1 VSARDVWAEIVSRT
15 ARDNVVN
22 ARTIEPPSGPHLR
35 LAGSVAPLFEHV
47 AGRVVVV
54 HAPSGYGKTSN
65 VAAWVRDDPRPS
77 RWVDFDAGD
86 DEPGALLAILVR
98 MLEQVADF
106 DGSDLP
112 ALQGSPEQYTTL
124 VAPLFGRAVSRCE
137 QPFVI
142 VVDDVHCIESQP
154 ALDLLDALT
163 NHVPPESTVVL
174 IGRVEPRV
182 PLARLRLDDRVVEIT
197 SSELALD
204 ASAAS
209 ELLATMGVLLD
220 SAAIEQ
226 LTSATEGWP
235 VGLRLAALAL
245 REEAESVDSLG
256 ERRLSHE
263 HSVQD
268 YVHEEWL
275 RGVTAEQADFLR
287 QVSSLDWL
295 SAPLCDSV
303 LDRTDSGELLHQLHT
318 GSLLVIPLG
327 RRGTEYRMHRLLREV
342 LLGDA
347 ERIPRERRR
356 TVDQRASAWFEHAG
370 DIDRAIQ
377 HAWRSDDAARAERL
391 VGRHG
396 ADYLT
401 TGRFATVRTWLEAFP
416 RSHVL
421 QSAPLCLLS
430 GAAAVGLGEAD
441 TTTTW
446 LEFGRR
452 ALNAPGAPPDEF
464 QTELKIVALRSVTA
478 AADVDQL
485 ADVARAHAELT
496 PGPWHATACWGY
508 GQLSFAMGDGERAAR
523 LFAEGAAEAHVV
535 GALTVEAQCRA
546 SLALAYWDIGE
557 RGLAAE
563 LARAARAIVREN
575 HLDDLSTLV
584 LVTAMSAL
592 VEAEKGDPATAS
604 LDLAV
609 TRRNLA
615 YVKAVEGWV
624 NVQAL
629 LALARA
635 SLLLGDRVGAQTF
648 TDEAADVL
656 RHAPDAVKPREQLAD
671 LVQRLSTGHSSL
683 PYGPSSLTTAELRV
697 LHFLPTNLTLTEIA
711 QRLYVSR
718 NTAKTHA
725 AAVYRKLGVSSRGE
739 AVELARSV
747 GLLTGGLDER
757 TDR

>member
-1 VSARDVWAEIVSRT
+1 MSVRDGRTDIVSSAGSQTVAT
-15 ARDNVVN
+15 ARSID
-22 ARTIEPPSGPHLR
+22 PPSAPDLTLR
-35 LAGSVAPLFEHV
+35 AAVAERLHGS

-65 VAAWVRDDPRPS
+65 VAAWVRGDPRPS
-77 RWVDFDAGD
+77 RWVEFDAAD
-86 DEPGALLAILVR
+86 NEPGALLAVLVR
-98 MLEQVADF
+98 MLEEVSDF
-106 DGSDLP
+106 DASDLP
-112 ALQGSPEQYTTL
+112 ARQGTPEQYTTI
-124 VAPLFGRAVSRCE
+124 VAPVFGRAVSRCG

-142 VVDDVHCIESQP
+142 VLDDVHRIDSQP
-154 ALDLLDALT
+154 ALDLLDSLT
-163 NHVPPESTVVL
+163 HHVPADSTVVL
-174 IGRVEPRV
+174 VGRGEPRV

-197 SSELALD
+197 TSELALD
-204 ASAAS
+204 AVAAG
-209 ELLATMGVLLD
+209 ELLATMGVLLGE
-220 SAAIEQ
+220 AEIEQ

-245 REEAESVDSLG
+245 REEAESVDSLS
-256 ERRLSHE
+256 ERHMSHE
-263 HSVQD
+263 HSLQD

-303 LDRTDSGELLHQLHT
+303 LERTDSGELLHQLHT

-377 HAWRSDDAARAERL
+377 HAWRADDAARAEFL
-391 VGRHG
+391 AGRYG

-401 TGRFATVRTWLEAFP
+401 TGRFATVRTWLETFP

-421 QSAPLCLLS
+421 RSAPLCLLR
-430 GAAAVGLGEAD
+430 GAAAIGVGEAD

-446 LEFGRR
+446 LEFGRQ

-478 AADVDQL
+478 AVDVDQL
-485 ADVARAHAELT
+485 ADVARAHDELAT
-496 PGPWHATACWGY
+496 GIWHALACWGY
-508 GQLSFAMGDGERAAR
+508 GQISFAQGEGERALR
-523 LFAEGAAEAHVV
+523 LFAEGAAEAQVA

-546 SLALAYWDIGE
+546 SLALAYWDIGD
-557 RGLAAE
+557 RGRATE
-563 LARAARAIVREN
+563 FARAARAIVREN
-575 HLDDLSTLV
+575 RLDDLSTLV
-584 LVTAMSAL
+584 IVTAMSAL
-592 VEAEKGDPATAS
+592 VEAEDGDPAAAS
-604 LDLAV
+604 ADLAL

-629 LALARA
+629 LALGRA

-648 TDEAADVL
+648 ADEAAGVV
-656 RHAPDAVKPREQLAD
+656 RHASGAVKPREQLAD
-671 LVQRLSTGHSSL
+671 LVQQLSVGQSSL

-747 GLLTGGLDER
+747 GLLAGGVAEPR
-757 TDR
+757 SH

>member
-1 VSARDVWAEIVSRT
+1 VCCSTSAE
-15 ARDNVVN
+15 
-22 ARTIEPPSGPHLR
+22 
-35 LAGSVAPLFEHV
+35 
-47 AGRVVVV
+47 
-54 HAPSGYGKTSN
+54 
-65 VAAWVRDDPRPS
+65 
-77 RWVDFDAGD
+77 
-86 DEPGALLAILVR
+86 
-98 MLEQVADF
+98 
-106 DGSDLP
+106 
-112 ALQGSPEQYTTL
+112 
-124 VAPLFGRAVSRCE
+124 
-137 QPFVI
+137 
-142 VVDDVHCIESQP
+142 
-154 ALDLLDALT
+154 
-163 NHVPPESTVVL
+163 
-174 IGRVEPRV
+174 
-182 PLARLRLDDRVVEIT
+182 
-197 SSELALD
+197 
-204 ASAAS
+204 
-209 ELLATMGVLLD
+209 
-220 SAAIEQ
+220 IEQ

-245 REEAESVDSLG
+245 REEAESVDSLS

-391 VGRHG
+391 VGRYG

-430 GAAAVGLGEAD
+430 GAAATGLGEAD

-478 AADVDQL
+478 AVDVDQL
-485 ADVARAHAELT
+485 ADVARAHDEFA
-496 PGPWHATACWGY
+496 PGPWHALACWGY
-508 GQLSFAMGDGERAAR
+508 GQLSFAMGEGERALR
-523 LFAEGAAEAHVV
+523 LFAEGARGSSCGRSVDGR
-535 GALTVEAQCRA
+535 GAVSGESRTGVLGHRRTGTGGRVRA
-546 SLALAYWDIGE
+546 SSTSDRPRESPGRPVHAGDRDGHECAGRGGGGRPRHSESDLAL
-557 RGLAAE
+557 
-563 LARAARAIVREN
+563 
-575 HLDDLSTLV
+575 
-584 LVTAMSAL
+584 
-592 VEAEKGDPATAS
+592 
-604 LDLAV
+604 

-648 TDEAADVL
+648 TDEAAGVL
-656 RHAPDAVKPREQLAD
+656 RHASGAVKPREQLAD
-671 LVQRLSTGHSSL
+671 LVQQLSTGHSSL

-697 LHFLPTNLTLTEIA
+697 LHFLPTNLTLDGD
-711 QRLYVSR
+711 R
-718 NTAKTHA
+718 TAALRVTQH
-725 AAVYRKLGVSSRGE
+725 RQDPRCCGLSQ
-739 AVELARSV
+739 ARSV
-747 GLLTGGLDER
+747 LTRRSGRTRPLGGAPDGR
-757 TDR
+757 RGRADRR

>member
-1 VSARDVWAEIVSRT
+1 VSSPVRQNVVT
-15 ARDNVVN
+15 ARC
-22 ARTIEPPSGPHLR
+22 IEPPSGPGFSLERSVAER
-35 LAGSVAPLFEHV
+35 LADV
-47 AGRVVVV
+47 AGRVVLV

-77 RWVDFDAGD
+77 RWLELDAGD
-86 DEPGALLAILVR
+86 NEPGALLAILVR
-98 MLEQVADF
+98 MLEEVTDF
-106 DGSDLP
+106 DRSDLP
-112 ALQGSPEQYTTL
+112 ALQGTPEQYTTT
-124 VAPLFGRAVSRCE
+124 VAPVFGRSVGRCG

-142 VVDDVHCIESQP
+142 VLDDVHCIDNEP

-163 NHVPPESTVVL
+163 HRVPAHSTVVL
-174 IGRVEPRV
+174 VGRVEPRV

-197 SSELALD
+197 TSELALD

-209 ELLATMGVLLD
+209 ELLDAMGVRLD
-220 SAAIEQ
+220 DAEIEQ

-235 VGLRLAALAL
+235 VGLRLAAMAL
-245 REEAESVDSLG
+245 REDVENVDSLS

-263 HSVQD
+263 HSLQD

-275 RGVTAEQADFLR
+275 RGVSAEQADFLR

-303 LDRTDSGELLHQLHT
+303 LDRTDSGELLHQLHAD
-318 GSLLVIPLG
+318 SILVIPLG

-377 HAWRSDDAARAERL
+377 HALRAEDAARAELL
-391 VGRHG
+391 VGRYG

-401 TGRFATVRTWLEAFP
+401 TGQFATIRTWLDAFP

-421 QSAPLCLLS
+421 QSAPLCLLA
-430 GAAAVGLGEAD
+430 AAAVTGLGEAD
-441 TTTTW
+441 TTMTW

-464 QTELKIVALRSVTA
+464 QTGLRIVALRSVTA
-478 AADVDQL
+478 AVDVDQL
-485 ADVARAHAELT
+485 ADAARAHDELA
-496 PGPWHATACWGY
+496 PGVWHALACWGY
-508 GQLSFAMGDGERAAR
+508 GQHSFAAGEGERALR
-523 LFAEGAAEAHVV
+523 LFAEGGAEARVA

-546 SLALAYWDIGE
+546 SLALAYWDTGD
-557 RGLAAE
+557 RGRAAE
-563 LARAARAIVREN
+563 FARAARAIVRA
-575 HLDDLSTLV
+575 HRLDDLPTLV
-584 LVTAMSAL
+584 IVTAMSAL
-592 VEAEKGDPATAS
+592 VEAEEGDPATARA
-604 LDLAV
+604 DLAL

-615 YVKAVEGWV
+615 YVKAVKGWV

-648 TDEAADVL
+648 ADEAAGVL
-656 RHAPDAVKPREQLAD
+656 RHASGAVKPREQLAD
-671 LVQRLSTGHSSL
+671 LVQQLSTGHSSL

-747 GLLTGGLDER
+747 GLLTGGVDEP
-757 TDR
+757 TGY